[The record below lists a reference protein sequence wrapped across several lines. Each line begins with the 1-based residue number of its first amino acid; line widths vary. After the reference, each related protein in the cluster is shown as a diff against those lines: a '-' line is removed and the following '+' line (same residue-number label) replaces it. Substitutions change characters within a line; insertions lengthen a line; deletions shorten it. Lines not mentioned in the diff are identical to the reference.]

1 MGITTKIML
10 ALVIVAGL
18 AGIVLGISYVPGKI
32 QTKIDTV
39 QKEAGDKVGKV
50 NKDLS
55 EVKTK
60 YEQAAA
66 ELTTTKSELTTAN
79 AEKAT
84 LKSNF
89 DTLNSTSTEGTKQ
102 ALANK
107 QLADDAVKQRD
118 DAQKQLAAY
127 QGFKKTAEEFQA
139 IGGTADE
146 IKAQLAE
153 LKTLKTTASANKGG
167 KMVTGVS
174 GIIRN
179 VDPKFGF
186 VTIDIGASKG
196 AKAAA
201 LMTVTR
207 NGQFVGQI
215 KVRSVTPSLSIC
227 DVVKDM
233 TKVELK
239 EGDVVAVKEF

>member
-1 MGITTKIML
+1 MRTNHGFTFGL
-10 ALVIVAGL
+10 LLLL
-18 AGIVLGISYVPGKI
+18 AGFICL
-32 QTKIDTV
+32 
-39 QKEAGDKVGKV
+39 
-50 NKDLS
+50 
-55 EVKTK
+55 
-60 YEQAAA
+60 
-66 ELTTTKSELTTAN
+66 
-79 AEKAT
+79 AT
-84 LKSNF
+84 G
-89 DTLNSTSTEGTKQ
+89 LNSRLTEATKEV
-102 ALANK
+102 LANK

-139 IGGTADE
+139 IGLTPDE
-146 IKAQLAE
+146 IKVQLAE
-153 LKTLKTTASANKGG
+153 LKTKKLNDEANKGG
-167 KMVTGVS
+167 KMVIGVS

-186 VTIDIGASKG
+186 VTIDIGSSKG

-207 NGQFVGQI
+207 NGIVVGQI
-215 KVRSVTPSLSIC
+215 KVRVVSTNISIC

-239 EGDVVAVKEF
+239 KGDVVAVKEF